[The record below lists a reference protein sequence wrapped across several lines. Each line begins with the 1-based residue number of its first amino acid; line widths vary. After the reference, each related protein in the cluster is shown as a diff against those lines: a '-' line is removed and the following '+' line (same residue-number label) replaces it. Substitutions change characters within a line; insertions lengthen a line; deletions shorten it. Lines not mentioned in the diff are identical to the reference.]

1 MAQAGKERS
10 EKERSEKADIL
21 RFAGVLAGVSV
32 LALLVANWQTIAIII
47 AVLGSEHR
55 PGLLRDARWDAPAS
69 AVRFH
74 DRFQAGTPER
84 DLTAWLRK
92 NRFVVDKGGKSAGR
106 QVNGLP
112 CNEAIKVDW
121 SVDAEER
128 LTRADAVVSQ
138 IVCL

>member
-1 MAQAGKERS
+1 MGQAGEEPS
-10 EKERSEKADIL
+10 SKADVL
-21 RFAGVLAGVSV
+21 RFAGVLAGVLA
-32 LALLVANWQTIAIII
+32 LALLIGNWRTLLLIV

-55 PGLLRDARWDAPAS
+55 PALLKDADWDAPTS

-84 DLTAWLRK
+84 DLTAWLEK
-92 NRFVVDKGGKSAGR
+92 NRFVVDKGGKSADR

-112 CNEAIKVDW
+112 CNEAIKVNW

>member
-1 MAQAGKERS
+1 MEQAGKERS
-10 EKERSEKADIL
+10 DKGDVV
-21 RFAGVLAGVSV
+21 RFAAVLGGVFT
-32 LALLVANWQTIAIII
+32 LALLIANWQVLLVIV

-55 PGLLRDARWDAPAS
+55 PALLKDASWDEPAS
-69 AVRFH
+69 ALRFH
-74 DRFQAGTPER
+74 DRFHAGTPER
-84 DLTAWLRK
+84 DLTAWLGK
-92 NRFVVDKGGKSAGR
+92 NRFAVDRGGRSADR

-121 SVDAEER
+121 SVDAEGR